1 MYEFTSGSRGCAR
14 DAASL
19 IFNLPGYRVIDAVDL
34 PLGGQRVRVQ
44 AESGQ
49 GRPDCGWP
57 RPGCMPVQQRVKDI
71 PAGGE
76 LVQVVVRKTAAGL
89 PAARDCS
96 RVTFTQVSEQL
107 PTRARCLSRLRGEV
121 ADAVIGSGRSVHE
134 VAGAFGLSWSTVQAA
149 VSAVAAV
156 SLPDVGC
163 DGGAASGVDEHRF
176 AHVRFFRDESGR
188 WHRVEPWMSTFV
200 NADTGQVLG

>member
-1 MYEFTSGSRGCAR
+1 MSRLQG
-14 DAASL
+14 
-19 IFNLPGYRVIDAVDL
+19 G
-34 PLGGQRVRVQ
+34 LGP
-44 AESGQ
+44 E
-49 GRPDCGWP
+49 CM
-57 RPGCMPVQQRVKDI
+57 PGCSRVKDI

-76 LVQVVVRKTAAGL
+76 LVQVVVRKPRL
-89 PAARDCS
+89 VCQQRDCS

-156 SLPDVGC
+156 SLPDV
-163 DGGAASGVDEHRF
+163 DAMAVRHLGVDEHRF
-176 AHVRFFRDESGR
+176 AHVRFFRDVRALASGR
-188 WHRVEPWMSTFV
+188 AVDVHVRQRRYRPGSGGDRRAYQRRGHRL
-200 NADTGQVLG
+200 ADRA